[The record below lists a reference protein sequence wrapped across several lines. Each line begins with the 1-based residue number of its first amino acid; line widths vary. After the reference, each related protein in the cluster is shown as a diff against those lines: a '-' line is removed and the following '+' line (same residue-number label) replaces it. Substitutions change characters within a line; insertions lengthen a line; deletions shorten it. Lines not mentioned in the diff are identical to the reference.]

1 MDPKELLFGFEKKYP
16 FLYDIAVNGVPIYT
30 CYRDGV
36 LACLQQCEQ
45 AQPTVCPEEKG
56 KVFPRRIFEGVV
68 KLPRLRKSRT
78 LIFTSSMYRR
88 DKGRNLA
95 AEFLMD
101 KYPDAVVFEW
111 PSRTEAYD
119 AAYFSDARKDKYCP
133 LDFYIICYKLYSK
146 VFRKRYNR
154 LAEDCRQQLEAAF
167 AQVSETVSESEKAA
181 ISYLLE
187 SLPDSYAATACS
199 HAVFRRLFAGYK
211 SVEYAVDFWGSAREN
226 IIPVLPG
233 APESIELQHGII
245 TGYHPG
251 YIYPEFVKDRKSRF
265 FGRTLLV
272 YGEKTKQLLTEKSIF
287 VENQIEVI
295 GNPRIRAYKRQYPM
309 QAMERKLMV
318 FASQTY
324 EQDGAAANYYDTVIP
339 FLQEIERILQTDDC
353 WQGYSLAVKLH
364 PRESNAVKQLYK
376 QKLPYSQVYD
386 NTSQLFE
393 VLSSTFAQF
402 TVSSTTLYEAAEFD
416 APTVTLQY
424 NHYRPCDIYGFDT
437 WHIEDIEQIK
447 DAMENLKNK
456 NTYDAYL
463 SHLKEKTKQFM

>member
-1 MDPKELLFGFEKKYP
+1 MDPKELLFGFEEKYP
-16 FLYDIAVNGVPIYT
+16 FLYDIAVNSVPIYT

-36 LACLQQCEQ
+36 LACLQQSGQVQSSACE
-45 AQPTVCPEEKG
+45 EEKG
-56 KVFPRRIFEGVV
+56 RVFPRRILEGAV
-68 KLPRLRKSRT
+68 KLLRLRKSRT

-119 AAYFSDARKDKYCP
+119 AAYFSDAKKDRYCP
-133 LDFYIICYKLYSK
+133 LDFYIICYRLYIK
-146 VFRKRYNR
+146 VFRNKYNK
-154 LAEDCRQQLEAAF
+154 LTEECRRQLEEAF
-167 AQVSETVSESEKAA
+167 EQVTETSSESEKAA

-211 SVEYAVDFWGSAREN
+211 GVEYAVDFWGSAREN

-251 YIYPEFVKDRKSRF
+251 YIYPEFVKARKSRF

-287 VENQIEVI
+287 GENQIEVI
-295 GNPRIRAYKRQYPM
+295 GNPRIKAYKKLYPM
-309 QAMERKLMV
+309 QETERKLIL
-318 FASQTY
+318 FTSQPY
-324 EQDGAAANYYDTVIP
+324 EQDGVGTGFYKNAITY
-339 FLQEIERILQTDDC
+339 LQEIQKLLQIDNA
-353 WQGYSLAVKLH
+353 WHGYRLGIKLH
-364 PRESNAVKQLYK
+364 PRENDSVKALYEKALPDVQIYGNASQLYELLHK
-376 QKLPYSQVYD
+376 SWLQV
-386 NTSQLFE
+386 
-393 VLSSTFAQF
+393 
-402 TVSSTTLYEAAEFD
+402 TVSSTSLYEAAEFGT
-416 APTVTLQY
+416 ATVCICYGKTDHVQ
-424 NHYRPCDIYGFDT
+424 IYGFQPIIAEESGC
-437 WHIEDIEQIK
+437 IERVLCELR
-447 DAMENLKNK
+447 DAARYGE
-456 NTYDAYL
+456 YVDF
-463 SHLKEKTKQFM
+463 LKEQTKQYI

>member
-1 MDPKELLFGFEKKYP
+1 MDPKELLFGFEETYP

-36 LACLQQCEQ
+36 LACLQQSGQVQSSACE
-45 AQPTVCPEEKG
+45 EEKG
-56 KVFPRRIFEGVV
+56 RVFPRRILEGAV
-68 KLPRLRKSRT
+68 KLLRLRKSRT

-146 VFRKRYNR
+146 VFRNKYNK
-154 LAEDCRQQLEAAF
+154 LAEECRRHLEEAF
-167 AQVSETVSESEKAA
+167 AAAPEPLSAPEKVA
-181 ISYLLE
+181 IAYLME
-187 SLPDSYAATACS
+187 NLPDSYAATACS

-211 SVEYAVDFWGSAREN
+211 GVEYAVDFWGSAREN

-251 YIYPEFVKDRKSRF
+251 YIYPEFVKARKSRF

-272 YGEKTKQLLTEKSIF
+272 YGGKTKQLLTEKSIF
-287 VENQIEVI
+287 GEDQIEVI
-295 GNPRIRAYKRQYPM
+295 GNPRIKAYKKLYPM
-309 QAMERKLMV
+309 QETERKLIV

-324 EQDGAAANYYDTVIP
+324 EQDGTAANYYDTVIP

-393 VLSSTFAQF
+393 VLSGTFAQF

-437 WHIEDIEQIK
+437 LHIEDIEQVK
-447 DAMENLKNK
+447 DAMEKLK
-456 NTYDAYL
+456 NTYDTYL
-463 SHLKEKTKQFM
+463 GYLKEKTKQFM